1 MTSPLF
7 SGPGAGRRGLT
18 AGPSRRALL
27 KTAGKATAV
36 LAAAALSLTAC
47 STGPAGPAGPA
58 GSATAGSS
66 AASASTSPQFPVT
79 IKHVFGETTI
89 KEQPKRVVTVS
100 WVNDDVAIALG
111 VVPVG
116 VPKNEWGGNDKG
128 STPWKDAA
136 LEKLGAGFGSAK
148 APVQFSEAD
157 GINFTEIAKLNPD
170 VILGAY
176 SGLTEEDYKKL
187 SEIAPVVAHPELAYG
202 TPWQES
208 TTIIGKAL
216 GKEAEAAKLVS
227 DTEAAIKDKVS
238 KYPQIAGKSFI
249 YGNLEPDKSD
259 GVNVYTANDNRP
271 RFLTEIGMKLASVV
285 EDNSK
290 GSKEFFIP
298 WSAEKANELKSDVFV
313 TWVPDAATT
322 GSIKAD
328 PLLGQIPAI
337 KSGALVADSDNT
349 LTLSI
354 SASSPLSLPWSLDTF
369 LPQLASAADKVTATV
384 K

>member
-7 SGPGAGRRGLT
+7 SGPSATRRTLFT
-18 AGPSRRALL
+18 S
-27 KTAGKATAV
+27 AGKAAAV
-36 LAAAALSLTAC
+36 LAAAALTLSGC
-47 STGPAGPAGPA
+47 STGPAS
-58 GSATAGSS
+58 SATD
-66 AASASTSPQFPVT
+66 ASAPSSSSSQFPVS

-89 KEQPKRVVTVS
+89 KEQPKRVATVS
-100 WVNDDVAIALG
+100 WVNDDVAVALG

-136 LEKLGAGFGSAK
+136 LEKLGAGFGSDK
-148 APVQFSEAD
+148 APAQYSEAD
-157 GINFTEIAKLNPD
+157 GINFTEIAKLAPD
-170 VILGAY
+170 VILAAY

-187 SEIAPVVAHPELAYG
+187 SEIAPVVAHPEIAYG
-202 TPWQES
+202 TSWQDS
-208 TTIIGKAL
+208 TSIIGKAL
-216 GKEAEAAKLVS
+216 GKEAEATKLIS
-227 DTEAAIKDKVS
+227 DTEATIKEKVS
-238 KYPQIAGKSFI
+238 KYPQIEGKSFI
-249 YGNLEPDKSD
+249 YGNLEPASAD

-271 RFLTEIGMKLASVV
+271 RFLSEIGMKLAPVV

-290 GSKEFFIP
+290 GSKEFFVP
-298 WSAEKANELKSDVFV
+298 WSAEKANELESDIFV

-322 GSIKAD
+322 DSIKAD
-328 PLLGQIPAI
+328 PLLGQIPAV
-337 KSGALVADSDNT
+337 KKGALVADSDNT

-369 LPQLASAADKVTATV
+369 LPQLATAADAV

>member
-7 SGPGAGRRGLT
+7 TGPNA
-18 AGPSRRALL
+18 SRRTLF
-27 KTAGKATAV
+27 KSAGKAAAV
-36 LAAAALSLTAC
+36 LAAAALTLSAC
-47 STGPAGPAGPA
+47 STGPA
-58 GSATAGSS
+58 SS
-66 AASASTSPQFPVT
+66 TTEPGASSSSSSQFPVT
-79 IKHVFGETTI
+79 IEHVYGETKI
-89 KEQPKRVVTVS
+89 EKQPTRVATVS

-116 VPKNEWGGNDKG
+116 LPKNEWGGNEQG

-136 LEKLGAGFGSAK
+136 LEDLGAGFGSDK
-148 APVQFSEAD
+148 APAQYSEAD
-157 GINFTEIAKLNPD
+157 GINFTEIAKITPD
-170 VILGAY
+170 VILAAY

-202 TPWQES
+202 TSWQDS
-208 TTIIGKAL
+208 TSIIGKAL
-216 GKEAEAAKLVS
+216 GKDAEAAKLIS
-227 DTEAAIKDKVS
+227 DIEATIKEKVAE
-238 KYPQIAGKSFI
+238 YPQIAGKSFI
-249 YGNLEPDKSD
+249 YGNLEPASAE

-271 RFLTEIGMKLASVV
+271 RFLSEIGMKLAPVV

-298 WSAEKANELKSDVFV
+298 WSAEKANELESDVFV

-322 GSIKAD
+322 DSIKSD

-337 KSGALVADSDNT
+337 KNGALVADSDNT

-354 SASSPLSLPWSLDTF
+354 SASSPLSLPWSLDKF
-369 LPQLASAADKVTATV
+369 LPQLATAADAV

>member
-1 MTSPLF
+1 MPL
-7 SGPGAGRRGLT
+7 PAPRRTL
-18 AGPSRRALL
+18 PRRRFLRA
-27 KTAGKATAV
+27 TGQATAV

-47 STGPAGPAGPA
+47 STGPASSPASDAPSQ
-58 GSATAGSS
+58 SASS
-66 AASASTSPQFPVT
+66 AFPVT
-79 IKHVFGETTI
+79 ITHAFGETTI

-116 VPKNEWGGNDKG
+116 VPKNEWGGNDQG

-136 LEKLGAGFGSAK
+136 LETLDAGFGSEK
-148 APVQFSEAD
+148 APAQYSEAD
-157 GINFTEIAKLNPD
+157 GVNFTEIAKLNPD

-187 SEIAPVVAHPELAYG
+187 SEIAPVVAHPEVAYG
-202 TPWQES
+202 TSWQDS
-208 TTIIGKAL
+208 TAIIGKAL
-216 GKEAEAAKLVS
+216 GKETEATKLVA
-227 DTEAAIKDKVS
+227 DTEATIQDKVS
-238 KYPQIAGKSFI
+238 GYPQLAGKTFI
-249 YGNLEPDKSD
+249 YGNLEPAKGD

-271 RFLTEIGMKLASVV
+271 RFLSEIGMKLASVV

-290 GSKEFFIP
+290 GSAEFFIP
-298 WSAEKANELKSDVFV
+298 WSAEKANELASDVFV
-313 TWVPDAATT
+313 TWVPDAATAD
-322 GSIKAD
+322 SIKTD
-328 PLLGQIPAI
+328 PLLSQIPAI

-354 SASSPLSLPWSLDTF
+354 SASSPLSLPWALDTF
-369 LPQLASAADKVTATV
+369 LPQLAGAADKVTGTT

>member
-1 MTSPLF
+1 VASPHSF
-7 SGPGAGRRGLT
+7 GRSAGRST
-18 AGPSRRALL
+18 FPAGGTTRRALL
-27 KTAGKATAV
+27 RTAGKATAIV
-36 LAAAALSLTAC
+36 AAAALSLTAC
-47 STGPAGPAGPA
+47 STGTG
-58 GSATAGSS
+58 GSASGA
-66 AASASTSPQFPVT
+66 AASQSASSQFPVT
-79 IKHVFGETTI
+79 IKHAFGQTTI
-89 KEQPKRVVTVS
+89 KTQPQRVVTVS

-116 VPKNEWGGNDKG
+116 VPKNDWGGNGKG

-136 LEKLGAGFGSAK
+136 LEKLGAGFGTDK

-176 SGLTEEDYKKL
+176 SALSEEDYKKL
-187 SEIAPVVAHPELAYG
+187 SQIAPVVAYPELAYG
-202 TPWQES
+202 TSWQES
-208 TTIIGKAL
+208 TSIIGKAL
-216 GKEAEAAKLVS
+216 GKQTEATQLIS
-227 DTEAAIKDKVS
+227 DTEATIKDKVAR
-238 KYPQIAGKSFI
+238 YPQIQGKSYI
-249 YGNLEPDKSD
+249 YGNLEPAKGD

-271 RFLTEIGMKLASVV
+271 RFLSAIGMKLASVV
-285 EDNSK
+285 EEKSK
-290 GSKEFFIP
+290 GSKEFFLA
-298 WSAEKANELKSDVFV
+298 WSAEKANELESDIFV
-313 TWVPDAATT
+313 TWVPDTKTT
-322 GSIKAD
+322 EAIKAD

-369 LPQLASAADKVTATV
+369 LPQLGKAADAV

>member
-7 SGPGAGRRGLT
+7 SGLSATRRTLFK
-18 AGPSRRALL
+18 S
-27 KTAGKATAV
+27 AGKATAV
-36 LAAAALSLTAC
+36 LAAAALTLSAC
-47 STGPAGPAGPA
+47 STGPA
-58 GSATAGSS
+58 SS
-66 AASASTSPQFPVT
+66 TSDASTSSSSSAQFPVT

-89 KEQPKRVVTVS
+89 EKQPTRVATVS

-116 VPKNEWGGNDKG
+116 LPKNEWGGNEQG

-136 LEKLGAGFGSAK
+136 LKDLGAGFGSDK
-148 APVQFSEAD
+148 APVQYSEAD
-157 GINFTEIAKLNPD
+157 GINFTEIAKLTPD
-170 VILGAY
+170 VILAAY

-202 TPWQES
+202 TSWQDS
-208 TTIIGKAL
+208 TSIIGKAL
-216 GKEAEAAKLVS
+216 GKDAEATKLID
-227 DTEAAIKDKVS
+227 DTEATIKEKVA

-249 YGNLEPDKSD
+249 YGNLEPASAE

-271 RFLTEIGMKLASVV
+271 RFLSEIGMKLASVV
-285 EDNSK
+285 EENSK
-290 GSKEFFIP
+290 GSKEFFVP
-298 WSAEKANELKSDVFV
+298 WSAEKANELESDIFV

-322 GSIKAD
+322 ETIKAD

-337 KSGALVADSDNT
+337 KNGALVADADNT

-369 LPQLASAADKVTATV
+369 LPQLATAADAV

>member
-7 SGPGAGRRGLT
+7 SGPGAGRSGLT

-36 LAAAALSLTAC
+36 LAAAVLSLTAC
-47 STGPAGPAGPA
+47 STGPAGSGT
-58 GSATAGSS
+58 GAGSS
-66 AASASTSPQFPVT
+66 SASQSASSQFPVT

-89 KEQPKRVVTVS
+89 QAQPKRVVTVS

-136 LEKLGAGFGSAK
+136 LEKLGAGFGSDK
-148 APVQFSEAD
+148 APAQFSEAD

-187 SEIAPVVAHPELAYG
+187 SEIAPVVAYPELAYG
-202 TPWQES
+202 TSWQDS
-208 TTIIGKAL
+208 TAIVGKAL
-216 GKEAEAAKLVS
+216 GKEAEATKLVA
-227 DTEAAIKDKVS
+227 DTEATIKDKVS
-238 KYPQIAGKSFI
+238 KYPQLAGKSYI
-249 YGNLEPDKSD
+249 YGNLEPAKSD

-271 RFLTEIGMKLASVV
+271 RFLSEIGMELASVV

-298 WSAEKANELKSDVFV
+298 WSAEKANELESDIFV

-322 GSIKAD
+322 DSIKAD

-337 KSGALVADSDNT
+337 KSGAFVADSDNT

-369 LPQLASAADKVTATV
+369 LPQLAKAADAV

>member
-7 SGPGAGRRGLT
+7 SGPSATRRTLFK
-18 AGPSRRALL
+18 S
-27 KTAGKATAV
+27 AGKATAV
-36 LAAAALSLTAC
+36 LAAAALTLSAC
-47 STGPAGPAGPA
+47 STGPASSTTDAGA
-58 GSATAGSS
+58 SS
-66 AASASTSPQFPVT
+66 SSSSQFPVT
-79 IKHVFGETTI
+79 IEHVYGETVI
-89 KEQPKRVVTVS
+89 EEQPTRVATVS

-116 VPKNEWGGNDKG
+116 VPKNEWGGNEQG

-136 LEKLGAGFGSAK
+136 LEELGAGFGSDK
-148 APVQFSEAD
+148 APVQYSEAD
-157 GINFTEIAKLNPD
+157 GINFTEIAKLTPD
-170 VILGAY
+170 VILAAY

-202 TPWQES
+202 TSWQDS
-208 TTIIGKAL
+208 TSIIGKAL
-216 GKEAEAAKLVS
+216 GKDAEAAKLVS
-227 DTEAAIKDKVS
+227 DTEATIKEKVAE
-238 KYPQIAGKSFI
+238 YPQITGKSFI
-249 YGNLEPDKSD
+249 YGNLEPASAE

-271 RFLTEIGMKLASVV
+271 RFLSEIGMQLAPVV
-285 EDNSK
+285 EENSK

-298 WSAEKANELKSDVFV
+298 WSAEKANELESDIFV

-322 GSIKAD
+322 ESIKSD

-337 KSGALVADSDNT
+337 KNGALVADSDNT

-354 SASSPLSLPWSLDTF
+354 SASSPLSLPWSLDKF
-369 LPQLASAADKVTATV
+369 LPQLAGAADAV